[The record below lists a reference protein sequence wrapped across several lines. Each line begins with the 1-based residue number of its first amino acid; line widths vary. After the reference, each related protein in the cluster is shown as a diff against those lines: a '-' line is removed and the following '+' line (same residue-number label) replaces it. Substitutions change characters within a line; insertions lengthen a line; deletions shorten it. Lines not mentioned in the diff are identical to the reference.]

1 MTPGEVNVPV
11 RQRLTLVPYKTWWV
25 WLWGAVALA
34 LIALLF
40 ILPFVWWALAAL
52 VLFGVM
58 EGIGLA
64 VDGAYPPLTQVI
76 ARYIPRWLAFT
87 LIFAIVGAAGANWY
101 HVNHPIRIAALVGL
115 LGWFIAHFDVTFD
128 ATTSAQEHAKY
139 TRIAKS
145 VRSRFR
151 KHAQP

>member
-1 MTPGEVNVPV
+1 
-11 RQRLTLVPYKTWWV
+11 
-25 WLWGAVALA
+25 
-34 LIALLF
+34 
-40 ILPFVWWALAAL
+40 
-52 VLFGVM
+52 M

-151 KHAQP
+151 KHAQPEEGTDGFPRSSLTTLPTTTRLVFTQSRT